1 MLTYGYS
8 HEYEYTHEYSGAP
21 QHMRSYTKLVYSS
34 RGLVVLSALAAKFE
48 IVALLDFLDG
58 RHEL

>member
-1 MLTYGYS
+1 MAYS
-8 HEYEYTHEYSGAP
+8 MSMSAAPTVTHMSMSTLMSAA
-21 QHMRSYTKLVYSS
+21 QVWRSCLS
-34 RGLVVLSALAAKFE
+34 RRLVVLSALAAKFG

>member
-21 QHMRSYTKLVYSS
+21 QHMRSYSS

-48 IVALLDFLDG
+48 IVALLDFLDR